1 MTDNF
6 TENLPSSPRQSSNKS
21 RNNGSSRTYS
31 MENIQSLNAAYTTS
45 PAYLSEFD
53 LGNARSKT
61 LGRIS
66 TGSHASSNKKN
77 RSAGSNILG
86 SSPNLMM
93 SNYNSPNSISS
104 QSTAAI
110 FSQGHRYKND
120 RDSPANSSQ
129 SSNSPK
135 MEISDHNSLH
145 INENGKSNKRGS
157 ASDYILQIQQ
167 DNETLRREIDIKES
181 KLQTNM
187 NSIKNFWSPELKKE
201 RALRKEESTRAT
213 VLREQFKSS
222 QDENQNLQLT
232 IQALQDELR
241 AQRDLNQLLQDDMS
255 GSHNRDSNNL
265 TSGSFSIDTRILQ
278 EEVDRLTRENEL
290 LQRTMEEMESRIE
303 AQRQTLDARD
313 ESVRKLLEMLQSKA
327 ISQQDEDASETDSLR
342 MQLVE
347 AEARQ
352 AQLDSLIMERNCE
365 ISQLKKNISNSPV
378 IPDNIPKIQSLQA
391 IISMKDGKLAILE
404 RDLNQL
410 EEEMAQMK
418 REGCVSSEERQEELK
433 QLEVY
438 KSHSAFMKSKIEQLK
453 CELQKKDTMLVTM
466 QTKLDTLNNQ
476 QSDSR
481 QHIDVLKE
489 SLAAKEQRA
498 AILQAEVDSLRTRL
512 EEKQQILDRKQ
523 EQLTVMQEER
533 SSSGS
538 EVAHLQ
544 DTLEVK
550 DRKITV
556 LHRKIESLAEV
567 VREKDKQLDVI
578 KDRLIS
584 LQQDSSTSDS
594 ALNTMEEALTEKE
607 KIITRLR
614 AELENG
620 EDKWREDSDRFESE
634 RKSFEISCESL
645 KQELS
650 EKETSLSDLKEHASS
665 LASAALKKDSHIK
678 QIEINLQQTTEKLAQ
693 VETLLKKAEED
704 LTQNIAQSEAESAKT
719 HKENQKKLS
728 EVEKLAKEKDEEAK
742 KCQNDLDRLLEILK
756 ETENEKHNKDKKL
769 LTYDK
774 QVRELQTKVKS
785 LQNKMAEDSKLKGA
799 AHSKDTAQFLSQMKL
814 KDDRI
819 EELEEALRES
829 VSITAERETVLSK
842 EQDIVRK
849 LQIQQEDLMKQM
861 KETKQLLD
869 HTGSKLMATE
879 ASLHEKDRT
888 LHTLRKERKKQLEEL
903 LEMKQEA
910 LLSAIS
916 EKDANIALLELS
928 ARKKANQDEI
938 QSLKKEKDHLVAQL
952 KQQTQNRLKLMQDN
966 FDDPP
971 SLSTPT
977 TKPRSSSPSQ
987 HKRSSGGGSSRSG
1000 GGMSNHRPSPTEDDG
1015 EGIWA

>member
-1 MTDNF
+1 M
-6 TENLPSSPRQSSNKS
+6 
-21 RNNGSSRTYS
+21 
-31 MENIQSLNAAYTTS
+31 
-45 PAYLSEFD
+45 SEFD

-66 TGSHASSNKKN
+66 TGSHASPHKKN
-77 RSAGSNILG
+77 RSASSNILG

-93 SNYNSPNSISS
+93 SNFNNHSTNPNNITS
-104 QSTAAI
+104 QSTASVL
-110 FSQGHRYKND
+110 SQGRNKFRKD
-120 RDSPANSSQ
+120 RDSPVNSSNL
-129 SSNSPK
+129 SNSLK
-135 MEISDHNSLH
+135 MEINDLNSLH
-145 INENGKSNKRGS
+145 INGDGKSNKRGS

-167 DNETLRREIDIKES
+167 ENETLRREIDIKES

-255 GSHNRDSNNL
+255 GSQIKDSNNINP
-265 TSGSFSIDTRILQ
+265 GSYSIDTRILQ

-327 ISQQDEDASETDSLR
+327 LSQQDEDTSETDSLR

-352 AQLDSLIMERNCE
+352 AQLDSLLMERNCE
-365 ISQLKKNISNSPV
+365 ISQLKKSVTNNPV
-378 IPDNIPKIQSLQA
+378 ITDNIPKIQSLQA
-391 IISMKDGKLAILE
+391 IINMKDGKLAILE
-404 RDLNQL
+404 RDLNLL
-410 EEEMAQMK
+410 EEEMAQLK
-418 REGCVSSEERQEELK
+418 REGCVSSEERQEEIK

-438 KSHSAFMKSKIEQLK
+438 KSHSAFMKTKIEQLK
-453 CELQKKDTMLVTM
+453 CEVQKKDTMLVTM

-550 DRKITV
+550 DRKIMV

-567 VREKDKQLDVI
+567 VREKDKQLEVI

-594 ALNTMEEALTEKE
+594 ALATMEEALTEKE

-620 EDKWREDSDRFESE
+620 EDKWRDDSERFESE
-634 RKSFEISCESL
+634 RKSLEHSCESL

-665 LASAALKKDSHIK
+665 LASSALKKDSHIK
-678 QIEINLQQTTEKLAQ
+678 QIEINLQQTTEKLTQ
-693 VETLLKKAEED
+693 VETQLKKAEED
-704 LTQNIAQSEAESAKT
+704 LSQNVAQSEAEMTKT
-719 HKENQKKLS
+719 RKENDKKVA
-728 EVEKLAKEKDEEAK
+728 EFEKLAKEKEEEAK

-756 ETENEKHNKDKKL
+756 ETENEKHSKDKQL

-774 QVRELQTKVKS
+774 QVRELQNKIKS
-785 LQNKMAEDSKLKGA
+785 LQNKMAEEAKLKGA
-799 AHSKDTAQFLSQMKL
+799 AHSKDTAQLLSQLKS

-861 KETKQLLD
+861 KESKQLLD

-888 LHTLRKERKKQLEEL
+888 LHLLRKERKKQLEEL
-903 LEMKQEA
+903 LEIKQEA

-928 ARKKANQDEI
+928 ASRKKANQDEV

-966 FDDPP
+966 FDDLPP
-971 SLSTPT
+971 SPT
-977 TKPRSSSPSQ
+977 SPKPRSSPSQ
-987 HKRSSGGGSSRSG
+987 HKRNSGGGASSRGSG
-1000 GGMSNHRPSPTEDDG
+1000 GLSNHRPSPTEDDG